1 MEIPTTRQDCLLRA
15 EPGTHLPIPC
25 TAYLQNMVWPSRPR
39 QYHLSST
46 DLGYLDAVR
55 LWCSLQVPVIID
67 KNQGD
72 KWVND
77 SWAIAKYLEDTYP
90 DRDALF
96 EGPNGMSSAHGCD
109 TYQSAVELMQYPWTG
124 ALAPLQWM

>member
-1 MEIPTTRQDCLLRA
+1 
-15 EPGTHLPIPC
+15 
-25 TAYLQNMVWPSRPR
+25 MVWPSRAR

-46 DLGYLDAVR
+46 DLGHLDAVR

-90 DRDALF
+90 DRDTLF
-96 EGPNGMSSAHGCD
+96 EGPNGMSSVWAQPVD
-109 TYQSAVELMQYPWTG
+109 RYRYQSAVELMQYPWTG
-124 ALAPLQWM
+124 A